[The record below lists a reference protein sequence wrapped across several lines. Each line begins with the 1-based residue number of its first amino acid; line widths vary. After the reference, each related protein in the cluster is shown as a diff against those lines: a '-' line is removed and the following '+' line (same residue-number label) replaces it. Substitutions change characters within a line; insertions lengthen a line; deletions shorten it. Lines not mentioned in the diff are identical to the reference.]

1 MSSRHDV
8 SQFRRVLWFI
18 MAVLLGVA
26 IGPAPGALAQVEIEV
41 WLRGNPQYLQA
52 YEALGEMFMKENP
65 DIKVRFT
72 LYQDL
77 EDKLITAAAG
87 GALPDAWIMDTVTTG
102 RWVRYNLVAPI
113 DRASFPDQD
122 KILEIAWETN
132 RGADGKY
139 YGVPWNVQG
148 QAMYYRKDWLEKW
161 GQPVP
166 RNWDEMIAFAKFI
179 TEEDPDGDGRANT
192 YGIGVYGSTNRG
204 YAYWT
209 FQDWLWQAGG
219 SILRSTGPDKWVSN
233 LDTEATR
240 TALKFM
246 RSMAFEHKVF
256 QPGFATAQ
264 SSDVY
269 GVFQDG
275 VVGMVFHAGYRILE
289 YRDRLGDRVGTALMP
304 AGPVNGW
311 TLGEGEN
318 LYMSR
323 TTKHPDA
330 VMRWMQWMTTR
341 EAQIFGFTNTIS
353 NVVRVTVRKDIDQV
367 AIAQDPLLEPFVEVF
382 RQDLVRFPEPVP
394 DYYPIKILA
403 SELAQKVLL
412 SENADIDA
420 LIREYDQ
427 KINAELRKQGV
438 FGG

>member
-1 MSSRHDV
+1 MTRAALRAALS
-8 SQFRRVLWFI
+8 LI
-18 MAVLLGVA
+18 LLS
-26 IGPAPGALAQVEIEV
+26 ALALGAFAGASSAQTTIEV
-41 WLRGNPQYLQA
+41 WLRGNPQYLEA
-52 YEALGEMFMKENP
+52 YEALGEMFTKENP
-65 DIKVRFT
+65 DIRINFT

-77 EDKLITAAAG
+77 EDKLLTAGAG
-87 GALPDAWIMDTVTTG
+87 NALPDAWILDTVTTG
-102 RWVRYNLVAPI
+102 RWVRFNLVSPI

-122 KILEIAWETN
+122 KILEMAWETTK
-132 RGADGKY
+132 GPDGRY
-139 YGVPWNVQG
+139 YAVPWNVQG
-148 QAMYYRKDWLEKW
+148 QAMYYRKDWLDSF
-161 GQPVP
+161 GRTVP
-166 RNWDEMIAFAKFI
+166 TTWDEMIAFARDI
-179 TEEDPDGDGRANT
+179 TYGDPDGNGVDDT

-219 SILRSTGPDKWVSN
+219 SILRPAGDGKWVSN

-240 TALKFM
+240 TALRFM
-246 RSMAFEHKVF
+246 NDMAFEHRIF

-289 YRDRLGDRVGTALMP
+289 YRERLGERLATALMP

-323 TTKHPDA
+323 TTRNRDA
-330 VMRWMQWMTTR
+330 VLRWMAWMTGR
-341 EAQIFGFTNTIS
+341 DAQVFGFTNPIS
-353 NVVRVTVRKDIDQV
+353 NVVRVTIRKDIDQV
-367 AIAQDPLLEPFVEVF
+367 GIAQEPLLPPFVDVF
-382 RQDLVRFPEPVP
+382 RQDLVRYPEPIP
-394 DYYPIKILA
+394 DYYPVKVLA

-412 SENADIDA
+412 SKDAPIDA
-420 LIREYDQ
+420 LIAEYDL
-427 KINAELRKQGV
+427 KVNEELLRQGV
-438 FGG
+438 LSH